1 MRGLP
6 LTGFP
11 IGFTG
16 AFLSTWALSSFMYS
30 ETLEFVSITLVL
42 AVLTALLSA
51 FLPQKTSQD
60 AMKTMVG
67 GTAGGLLGGLLV
79 LALMPSHC
87 GGHSM
92 TVMTDS
98 MAGMIGCT
106 LGQWQLF
113 S

>member
-51 FLPQKTSQD
+51 FLPQKNLARRHENHGWRYGRGPFGGVIGPRFD
-60 AMKTMVG
+60 A
-67 GTAGGLLGGLLV
+67 
-79 LALMPSHC
+79 
-87 GGHSM
+87 
-92 TVMTDS
+92 
-98 MAGMIGCT
+98 
-106 LGQWQLF
+106 
-113 S
+113 